1 MAQFPEWIRRRWPA
15 GKPFEATRQLIDKCG
30 LRTVCASA
38 RCPNIGEC
46 YADGHATFL
55 LLGTSCTRSCAF
67 CSVAHDGAAPVS
79 ADEPE
84 RVARAAVELG
94 LRHVV
99 ITSVTRDDL
108 DDGGAAH
115 FGRTIAAV
123 RRALPEATVEVLT
136 PDFRGSEHAVRT
148 VIDAGPDVFGHNV
161 ETVARLTPCI
171 RSGAE
176 YGRSLDVLACAG
188 RIGGAGVILKSG
200 LMVGMGERY
209 DEVLGV
215 MRDLREVGCRV
226 MTIGQYLRPSGR
238 QMDVRE
244 FVPPEVFERYRRE
257 GLRLGFAEVSAG
269 PFVRSSYRAREMLE
283 TARDIMQK
291 RDTAAGP

>member
-1 MAQFPEWIRRRWPA
+1 MTRFPEWIRRRWPV
-15 GKPFEATRQLIDKCG
+15 GKPFEATRQVIDKYS
-30 LRTVCASA
+30 LRTVCTSA

-55 LLGTSCTRSCAF
+55 LLGDSCTRSCAF
-67 CSVAHDGAAPVS
+67 CSVAHGGCAPVS

-84 RVARAAVELG
+84 RVARAAVEMG

-108 DDGGAAH
+108 DDGGAGH
-115 FGRTIAAV
+115 FARTVGAV
-123 RRALPEATVEVLT
+123 RSVLPRATVEVLT

-148 VIDAGPDVFGHNV
+148 VIDAEPDVFGHNV
-161 ETVARLTPCI
+161 ETVPRLAPLI

-188 RIGGAGVILKSG
+188 RFGGAGVVLKSG
-200 LMVGMGERY
+200 FMVGMGERY
-209 DEVLGV
+209 DEVVGV
-215 MRDLREVGCRV
+215 MRDLHEVGCHV
-226 MTIGQYLRPSGR
+226 MTIGQYLRPSRR
-238 QMDVRE
+238 QMEIQE
-244 FVPPEVFERYRRE
+244 FVPPETFERYRRE
-257 GLRLGFAEVSAG
+257 GLKLGFAEVSAG

-283 TARDIMQK
+283 TARDVIRK
-291 RDTAAGP
+291 RDTATVP